1 MEIQKKL
8 IIMKERI
15 KMDPKVFTTIE
26 QLRDI
31 VNGQNTYNDNLEYI
45 EHIKTIT
52 KELTDLV
59 GLTNIHEREN

>member
-8 IIMKERI
+8 IIMKAII

>member
-1 MEIQKKL
+1 
-8 IIMKERI
+8 MKERI

>member
-1 MEIQKKL
+1 M
-8 IIMKERI
+8 I

-59 GLTNIHEREN
+59 GLTNIHESEND

>member
-1 MEIQKKL
+1 
-8 IIMKERI
+8 
-15 KMDPKVFTTIE
+15 MDSKVFTTIE

-59 GLTNIHEREN
+59 GLTNIHESEND